1 MENLTP
7 PSVISHNSAMNGNPK
22 TPQNHHVLARLQRD
36 LDSPSAAT
44 RLRAMRALK

>member
-7 PSVISHNSAMNGNPK
+7 PSIVSHISAMNVIPK
-22 TPQNHHVLARLQRD
+22 TPQNYHMLARLQRD